1 LDPYIQEALLKAA
14 KHGICIIAGATIA
27 VLPLL
32 MMKEVL
38 SVPDRD
44 TFCGHDSPL
53 NVVRSLGASSYEQA
67 LCVSPQWET

>member
-1 LDPYIQEALLKAA
+1 MDPYIQEALLKAA
-14 KHGICIIAGATIA
+14 KHGLFIIAGTAIA
-27 VLPLL
+27 LLPLL

-67 LCVSPQWET
+67 LCVPEQWET